1 MFEIVHQFVNPIIE
15 TSNTIKSKTKKA
27 LHTKACVVWIE
38 PDFLNTEN
46 QNYFKELSLMKTF
59 KFYHETQIN
68 EAIDRLKSNTFKDI
82 KIIINSNLFSILVNI
97 LQNNISYLSCVPKI
111 IVFTKDNQNFIE
123 ENIEYLNI
131 FESHNF
137 LGVANTFEEIK
148 QMLDKNYKPKTIE
161 IQTNDIQLTFEY
173 IDNEIKLLLPLFF
186 KTLIDNA
193 LIDDKKQFMKYL
205 YNKYK
210 SNNQLKKVLTFLNDL
225 KNLSIDI
232 VSKKYIE
239 LYTIE
244 SDFYKDLNKDLRLN
258 KREKYLSYIKT
269 LYEGIKVKALP
280 LSTAQ
285 KLYRGTQIS
294 KNEIVKLM
302 FNIKK
307 RNNGLP
313 SLIVF
318 SRCLLSFSK
327 DKQVAINFFENQIY
341 NKDLVRVFFIL
352 EKEDDIGF
360 DLSTHCDIENI
371 SIIKK
376 EKEVLFLSFSAFEV
390 REIKPIKK
398 GNEITYEIKLF
409 YLGKYLKEIE
419 KNKNKYYKNNFIP
432 DSIFKEELSQSGL
445 IPEDELE
452 KMTCKKLFDS
462 FEEYKKEIKK
472 DLLGKKKNKNENA
485 YKYSLPTDR
494 GLIGSKEIIIKNKEV
509 PKEINRENKKED
521 KKEEEPIVIMNKCNC
536 CKDNF
541 KKILI
546 VFIGSLVLVAIIVL
560 IVIFT
565 QDKDKKDGS
574 ENIIKNDVEKFFQ
587 YNNQTNQ
594 TNQTNLNDTCE
605 ECILCKEEFYL
616 YKGQC
621 IPYAFYA
628 TYKVD
633 YNNEKIR
640 LFYPFN
646 PNKIINFT
654 VMKINNKYIAPIS
667 ELNFN
672 ISEIKIYYYFPEN
685 NTISLSYFFAYVEKL
700 TNFSF
705 NDEYINN
712 YTISDMKGMFYGCI
726 SLKSISFSSFIG
738 NHVIDISYLFGYCN
752 FLLSVDFGSFNPDNL
767 KFMNNLFYHCDSL
780 TKINLSNLK
789 TNNVLDMSRMFFY
802 CKSLTVL
809 NLANFYTNNLK
820 FMNESFCGCTNLRN
834 LYIINFDTSNVIN
847 MTRVFME
854 CESLTSLDIYHFKTK
869 NVVDM
874 SNMFY
879 NCTSLT
885 SLHLSNFN
893 TQNVINM
900 EYMFYNC
907 TSLTSLDLSKFNTS
921 KTKYMNSMFR
931 GCVSL
936 ELLNISNFNTQN
948 VIDMEY
954 MFYNCTSLTSLDL
967 SKFNTSK
974 TKYMNSMFDGC
985 VSLVSLNISNFNTQN
1000 VIDMGYMFY
1009 NCNSLIYLSLT
1020 HFNTEEVTNMQ
1031 YMFYKCSSL
1040 TFLDINQFNTK
1051 KVKNMN
1057 CIIYGINIKVVIAP
1071 YDIKTAECK

>member
-1 MFEIVHQFVNPIIE
+1 MTEIVHHFVNPKIE

-46 QNYFKELSLMKTF
+46 QNYFKELSLIKTF
-59 KFYHETQIN
+59 NFYQETQIN

-82 KIIINSNLFSILVNI
+82 KIIINSNLFSIFVNK
-97 LQNNISYLSCVPKI
+97 LQNNISHLSCVPKI

-193 LIDDKKQFMKYL
+193 LIDDKKQFIKYL

-210 SNNQLKKVLTFLNDL
+210 NNNKLKKVLTFLNNL

-232 VSKKYIE
+232 LSKKYIE

-302 FNIKK
+302 FNNKK

-318 SRCLLSFSK
+318 SRCLLSLSK
-327 DKQVAINFFENQIY
+327 DKQVAINFLENQIY

-352 EKEDDIGF
+352 EKDDDIGF

-432 DSIFKEELSQSGL
+432 DSIFKEELSESGL

-472 DLLGKKKNKNENA
+472 DLLDKKKNKNENA
-485 YKYSLPTDR
+485 YKYKLPADR
-494 GLIGSKEIIIKNKEV
+494 ELIGSKEIIIKNKEI

-521 KKEEEPIVIMNKCNC
+521 KKKEEEPIVIMNKCNC

-546 VFIGSLVLVAIIVL
+546 ASIFSSALVVIIVL

-574 ENIIKNDVEKFFQ
+574 ENIIKKDLGKFLQ
-587 YNNQTNQ
+587 YNNQTIQ

-605 ECILCKEEFYL
+605 EYILCNEEFYL

-628 TYKVD
+628 TYKVN

-654 VMKINNKYIAPIS
+654 VMKTNNKYIAPIS

-685 NTISLSYFFAYVEKL
+685 NTFSLSYFFAYVEKL

-705 NDEYINN
+705 NDKYINN
-712 YTISDMKGMFYGCI
+712 YTISDMRGMFYGCS

-738 NHVIDISYLFGYCN
+738 SHVIDISYLFGYCN

-767 KFMNNLFYHCDSL
+767 KFMNNIFSYCDSL

-789 TNNVLDMSRMFFY
+789 TNNVLDMSRMFFF
-802 CKSLTVL
+802 CRSLTVL
-809 NLANFYTNNLK
+809 NLVNFYTNNLK
-820 FMNESFCGCTNLRN
+820 YMNESFYGCTNLRK
-834 LYIINFDTSNVIN
+834 LYIINFDTSNVVN
-847 MTRVFME
+847 MSSVFMK

-893 TQNVINM
+893 TQNVIHM
-900 EYMFYNC
+900 KYMFYNC
-907 TSLTSLDLSKFNTS
+907 TSLISLDLSKFNTS
-921 KTKYMNSMFR
+921 K
-931 GCVSL
+931 V
-936 ELLNISNFNTQN
+936 
-948 VIDMEY
+948 
-954 MFYNCTSLTSLDL
+954 
-967 SKFNTSK
+967 
-974 TKYMNSMFDGC
+974 KYMNSMFDGC
-985 VSLVSLNISNFNTQN
+985 VSLVSLDISNFNTQN
-1000 VIDMGYMFY
+1000 VIHMGYMFY
-1009 NCNSLIYLSLT
+1009 NCNSLKYLYLY
-1020 HFNTEEVTNMQ
+1020 HFNTAEVTNME
-1031 YMFYKCSSL
+1031 YMFYNCSSL
-1040 TFLDINQFNTK
+1040 TFLYINQFNTK

-1057 CIIYGINIKVVIAP
+1057 CIIYGINKKVIAP
-1071 YDIKTAECK
+1071 YDIKVAECK